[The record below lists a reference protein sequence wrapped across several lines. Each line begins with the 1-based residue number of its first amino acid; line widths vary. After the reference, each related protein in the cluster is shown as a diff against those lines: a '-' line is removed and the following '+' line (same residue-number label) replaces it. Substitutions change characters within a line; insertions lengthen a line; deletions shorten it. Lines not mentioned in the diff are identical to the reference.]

1 MAKKSPEEL
10 IREMKVEAGGGGR
23 VGDDP
28 HAGVTPKEPLFQAKN
43 HATFA
48 DEQERLLAD
57 GAPRRAKAQKRLE
70 SAKRRAPA
78 IRRRQV
84 GAPEYVPGDSELG
97 GDSVAAP
104 SVRPEESLQDARFAA
119 EQSARASR
127 GRSEYFMDSAAGM
140 LPTAAVVGGMV
151 PEGLPGSR
159 PTELLRNPTWRSDA
173 GRAGAAMREVVDP
186 LHRSFPNEP
195 GQNLKDARRLVDM
208 ASKPGGGHMAKP
220 GAGSEHPALQRFY
233 KQLDMKNLRAANT
246 RAIAREAAK
255 KVVPMATAGVAAY
268 AAPSLAAG
276 LVAAPLFMAPL
287 NFVFGE
293 GEGSYAQTQDFKS
306 QVDTLARHKGG
317 PLDVRDLEPVFFE
330 RLAGEPGIAE
340 ALIQSG
346 TLSDESIEELGY
358 WQGRARERE
367 EAEELARRRSL
378 GMEDAD

>member
-23 VGDDP
+23 VGDGP
-28 HAGVTPKEPLFQAKN
+28 PAGVTPKEPLFQAKD

-84 GAPEYVPGDSELG
+84 DAPEYMPGDSELG

-127 GRSEYFMDSAAGM
+127 GRSEYFMDSMAGM

-159 PTELLRNPTWRSDA
+159 PTEALRNPTWRSDA
-173 GRAGAAMREVVDP
+173 GRAGAAMRDAGNASRNYDKIIQAGPEWARKHALGNVD
-186 LHRSFPNEP
+186 RSPRYGF
-195 GQNLKDARRLVDM
+195 QDSVYR
-208 ASKPGGGHMAKP
+208 H
-220 GAGSEHPALQRFY
+220 
-233 KQLDMKNLRAANT
+233 AANT

-255 KVVPMATAGVAAY
+255 KVVPMATAGAAAY
-268 AAPSLAAG
+268 AAPALTAG
-276 LVAAPLFMAPL
+276 LVAAPLFAAPL

>member
-57 GAPRRAKAQKRLE
+57 GAPRRAKAPKRLE

-84 GAPEYVPGDSELG
+84 DAPEYMPGDSELG
-97 GDSVAAP
+97 DDSVAAP
-104 SVRPEESLQDARFAA
+104 SVKSAESLQDARFAA
-119 EQSARASR
+119 EQDARGGR
-127 GRSEYFMDSAAGM
+127 GQLEFFTDAMGGM

-195 GQNLKDARRLVDM
+195 GQNLKDARRLVDR
-208 ASKPGGGHMAKP
+208 APKPGGP
-220 GAGSEHPALQRFY
+220 RSSLLEHPAVA
-233 KQLDMKNLRAANT
+233 KAIKHLDARDLRAANART
-246 RAIAREAAK
+246 IARETAK
-255 KVVPMATAGVAAY
+255 KVVPMATAGAAAY
-268 AAPSLAAG
+268 AAPVLAAG

-306 QVDTLARHKGG
+306 QVDALARYKGG
-317 PLDVRDLEPVFFE
+317 PLDIRDLEPVFFE

-358 WQGRARERE
+358 WQGRARERD